1 MNNVKK
7 RKNHELVLA
16 IDPTPRGFGYAI
28 LEGPT
33 NPLDWGV
40 SDIRLQVSKRSLTR
54 IKKLIKYYSP
64 DVLVVED
71 CHGKKSHRSKR
82 VETLI
87 EDITSYARL
96 NRVKVAQYSR
106 GTINQVFKELAGAKN
121 KHQMAERISEFLP
134 VLARQLPPKRKI
146 WESEDPRMNIFD
158 AVAMALTRYYLTS

>member
-121 KHQMAERISEFLP
+121 KHQMADLSSIKKSRSAHASASASNRKVIACSSPL
-134 VLARQLPPKRKI
+134 VKLRAR
-146 WESEDPRMNIFD
+146 
-158 AVAMALTRYYLTS
+158 Y